1 MIRNALIAAA
11 ALTAATA
18 ASAEPK
24 PEASD
29 TAAVASTTTA
39 VAPSKRYCVVATP
52 TGSRLERRECKSL
65 DAWLADGFD
74 PRAKK

>member
-1 MIRNALIAAA
+1 MFRTVLIAAA

-29 TAAVASTTTA
+29 TAAVSATTA
-39 VAPSKRYCVVATP
+39 AAPAKRYCVVDTL
-52 TGSRLERRECKSL
+52 TGSRLQQRECKSL
-65 DAWLADGFD
+65 DAWLAEGFD